1 MKKALLFVL
10 VGLVCGAFLTS
21 CGAPKYS
28 HKDPPVF
35 SYEYPSGYKSEPLA
49 GGAEVARFA
58 NQNQYKIP
66 VYTASVADRVA
77 GVNLSDIPEAV
88 IATMEKDN
96 AGSARY
102 KILEKNLVKL
112 SDGSDA
118 VAWTLKWRWID
129 GVTYLQSGAVNAYQG
144 DKLITIM
151 GTTIFGGPTSLDT
164 LLQQCMTLK
173 LTP

>member
-1 MKKALLFVL
+1 MKKALLVVM

-21 CGAPKYS
+21 CVAPKYS
-28 HKDPPVF
+28 HKDPVF
-35 SYEYPSGYKSEPLA
+35 SYEYPSGYKAEPLA

-66 VYTASVADRVA
+66 VYTASVADKVA
-77 GVNLSDIPEAV
+77 GVKLSDVIEGV
-88 IATMEKDN
+88 IATMEKAN
-96 AGSARY
+96 PGSSRY
-102 KILEKNLVKL
+102 KVIAQNLVKL

-118 VAWTLKWRWID
+118 LAWTLKWRWID
-129 GVTYLQSGAVNAYQG
+129 GVTYLQTALVNAYQG
-144 DKLITIM
+144 DKLITIA